1 MTAFQK
7 IARPTDLVIF
17 ICADCGRQH
26 NSPTADVPKGW
37 ALIAMDCCGAPF
49 VRCPDCAASAAQ
61 AQHDRMT
68 DYMATMHRPKV
79 DPLRK
84 LTLHEH
90 TALTFL
96 AGRAHAMTVQVANA
110 CGLIVSRRCLP
121 QARNMLR
128 RLERWG
134 YITHGNT
141 PAGHYATYSIT
152 DAGRRVVQ
160 P

>member
-7 IARPTDLVIF
+7 IARSQPVVIV

-26 NSPTADVPKGW
+26 NSPTNDVPKGW
-37 ALIAMDCCGAPF
+37 ALIAMDCSGAPF
-49 VRCPDCAASAAQ
+49 VRCPDCATSAAQ

-68 DYMATMHRPKV
+68 DFMTNMHQPKV
-79 DPLRK
+79 ALPSR
-84 LTLHEH
+84 LTLEEH

-96 AGRAHAMTVQVANA
+96 AEGARAMTSQVANA
-110 CGLIVSRRCLP
+110 CGLIAGGRCLP

-134 YITHGNT
+134 HVTRGNT
-141 PAGHYATYSIT
+141 PAGHYASWSIT
-152 DAGRRVVQ
+152 DAGRKAVQ